1 MKKVNHPYPPF
12 DFNFYLDT
20 DVSSENSSKNLDELS
35 NPVVL
40 ENKKFFQV
48 TPYAR
53 GFCNICGKETVFF
66 CKNLVHPRDY
76 LVCMHCGST
85 SRYRSIARGLIS
97 ALQDL
102 TGKEIGSLFD
112 LRELRLGRKVV
123 VYDTQLPFSLGV
135 VTYSIPYFLSLSKD
149 IELHLSDLHC
159 KKDEVGLNGELISN
173 QNLQGLTFESGK
185 FDIVITSD
193 VMEHV
198 RLPSKAHAEI
208 SRVTK
213 KNGFYVFTVPHFR
226 HSYETY
232 FLIKVHD
239 EEDSSKD
246 ENLVEP
252 VYHGDPNSGDAAVVY
267 QVFGLEID
275 DELKALSFVVE
286 YTAEK
291 FLHQGILG
299 TELFLCRKIEG
310 GVADEVTA
318 IPAINPRKSSLLK
331 RIFGL

>member
-1 MKKVNHPYPPF
+1 MKEVNHPYPPF
-12 DFNFYLDT
+12 DLNFYLDT
-20 DVSSENSSKNLDELS
+20 DVSLDVNLKNLDELNS
-35 NPVVL
+35 PVGV
-40 ENKKFFQV
+40 ENKKFFQT

-66 CKNLVHPRDY
+66 CKNLIHPRDY

-85 SRYRSIARGLIS
+85 SRYRSIARGVIS
-97 ALQDL
+97 ALQEL

-112 LRELRLGRKVV
+112 LRALRLGKKVV

-135 VTYSIPYFLSLSKD
+135 VTYSIPYFLSLSED
-149 IELHLSDLHC
+149 IELHISDLHC
-159 KKDEVGLNGELISN
+159 KKYEVGLNGELVSN
-173 QNLQGLTFESGK
+173 QDLQRLTFESGK

-213 KNGFYVFTVPHFR
+213 KNGFYIFTVPHFR
-226 HSYETY
+226 HVYETH

-239 EEDSSKD
+239 EDDSSKD
-246 ENLVEP
+246 ENLVDP

-267 QVFGLEID
+267 QVFGLDID
-275 DELKALSFVVE
+275 DELKTLFFDVK
-286 YTAEK
+286 YTDEN

-299 TELFLCRKIEG
+299 TELFLCKKTEG
-310 GVADEVTA
+310 CVSNEISATP
-318 IPAINPRKSSLLK
+318 IIHPTKKSYLK
-331 RIFGL
+331 RLLGL